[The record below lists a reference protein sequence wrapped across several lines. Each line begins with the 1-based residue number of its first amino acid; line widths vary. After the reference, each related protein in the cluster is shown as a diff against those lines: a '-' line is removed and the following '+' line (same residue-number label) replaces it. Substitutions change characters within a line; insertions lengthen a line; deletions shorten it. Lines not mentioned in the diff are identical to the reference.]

1 MKREDEEQRRDR
13 TEDQTPAATVD
24 EASAGEAQRGEESE
38 GAAEPETGAGPA
50 AEDDGLDAAEPGPDA
65 DQGAGAPDAAAEVAR
80 LSEEVERLRQ
90 QLLRAHADFDNFR
103 RRTRQ
108 EKEELQWVANK
119 QLLAELLPVVDNFE
133 RALAAAGAEASEL
146 RTGVEMVHRQLL
158 GILEKFGVT
167 PVPAVGEKFNPS
179 VHEAVL
185 QEPAGDGGEPGVVV
199 QELQRGYM
207 LRDKVLRP
215 AMVKVTV

>member
-1 MKREDEEQRRDR
+1 MKREDEEHKRDR
-13 TEDQTPAATVD
+13 TEDGAQSATAD
-24 EASAGEAQRGEESE
+24 EAAAGEAQREAPE
-38 GAAEPETGAGPA
+38 GAAQPEAGAAVAEEPAV
-50 AEDDGLDAAEPGPDA
+50 DAAEPKPDA
-65 DQGAGAPDAAAEVAR
+65 DEGAGAPDAAAEVAR
-80 LSEEVERLRQ
+80 LSDEVERLRQ
-90 QLLRAHADFDNFR
+90 QLLRARADFDNFR

-108 EKEELQWVANK
+108 EQEELQWFANK

-167 PVPAVGEKFNPS
+167 PVPSVGEKFDPA
-179 VHEAVL
+179 VHEAVM
-185 QEPAGDGGEPGVVV
+185 QEPAGDGAEPGVVV